1 MIISSAQK
9 TAAGNK
15 RKKSFR
21 GTEGKRAIMTEHEL
35 NDLTSGIIGVA
46 IEVHNELG
54 PGLFEKIYRHC
65 LKMALED
72 AGYHVEAEVSIPII
86 FRGKLIDNEGYRID
100 LLVNDTVILE
110 IKSVSALS
118 PLFEKQLV
126 SYLRLTYKPCGLLMN
141 FNSTYLKHGIKRIK
155 NGYLPL

>member
-1 MIISSAQK
+1 
-9 TAAGNK
+9 
-15 RKKSFR
+15 
-21 GTEGKRAIMTEHEL
+21 MTEHEL
-35 NDLTSGIIGVA
+35 NDLTAGIIGVA

-54 PGLFEKIYRHC
+54 PGLLEKIYRHC

-72 AGYHVEAEVSIPII
+72 AGYHVEAEVSAPVI
-86 FRGKLIDNEGYRID
+86 FRGKLIDFEGYRID

-126 SYLRLTYKPCGLLMN
+126 TYLRLTNKPCGLLMN